1 MKHRSFIYYLV
12 SVICFLTITNSC
24 HEDDNEQSSPELI
37 TLEVKNI
44 TNISAL
50 SNAEILH
57 KGKYEIIRQ
66 GICWSTKP
74 NPTIADFH
82 IKTESDRDTFSIK
95 ITDLLPST
103 TYYLRAYATNY
114 ISTAYGN
121 EIVFTTTGE
130 KPVLSTDVVNIK
142 TYNSVECAGTIS
154 SNGGDII
161 VAKGFCWSENPEP
174 SIADNKNIVTQGE
187 GHFSSILSN
196 LKSNT
201 KYYIRAYA
209 TNNVG
214 TTYGN
219 IQDFTLWL
227 NVQDDPIKD
236 IDGNR
241 YHTIKIGN
249 QVWMQENL
257 KVTKFQNGASLKQ
270 LNNLSNWNDKNSS
283 GYYTNVDNSIF
294 GFIYNGYSIL
304 DNNNIC
310 PEGWHIPTQSDW
322 EVLLNYLGGSSVAG
336 GKMKETSDSYWITP
350 NLGAD
355 NLSGFTALPNGY
367 VGFDGSSY
375 DKLEEACFMVATVD
389 SEGNPAFVGIE
400 HNNTSAFIST
410 TSTKATGA
418 SVRCVKN

>member
-1 MKHRSFIYYLV
+1 MKHGKLIYYLV
-12 SVICFLTITNSC
+12 AIICFLAITNSC

-50 SNAEILH
+50 SNAEIVN

-82 IKTESDRDTFSIK
+82 IRTESEADTFSIT
-95 ITDLLPST
+95 ITDLLPNT

-114 ISTAYGN
+114 ISTGYGN

-142 TYNSVECAGTIS
+142 TYNSVECFGTIS

-161 VAKGFCWSENPEP
+161 VATGFCWSEQPEP
-174 SIADNKNIVTQGE
+174 SIADNKNIMHQG
-187 GHFSSILSN
+187 GGQFSSIIPN

-214 TTYGN
+214 TTYGD
-219 IQDFTLWL
+219 IKDFTLWL

-236 IDGNR
+236 VDGNR

-249 QVWMQENL
+249 QIWMQENL
-257 KVTKFQNGASLKQ
+257 KVTKFQNGARLKQ
-270 LNNLSNWNDKNSS
+270 LNNLSSYNDMNSP
-283 GYYTNVDNSIF
+283 GYYTNVDNSLF
-294 GFIYNGYSIL
+294 GFIYNGYSIT
-304 DNNNIC
+304 DMNKIS
-310 PEGWHIPTQSDW
+310 PEGWHVPTQSDW
-322 EVLLNYLGGSSVAG
+322 DILLNYLGGYSVAG

-350 NLGAD
+350 NVGAD
-355 NLSGFTALPNGY
+355 NSSGFSALPNGY
-367 VGFDGSSY
+367 VGFDGSPH
-375 DKLEEACFMVATVD
+375 DKLEEACFMADTLD
-389 SEGNPAFVGIE
+389 SKGNPAFVGIE
-400 HNNTSAFIST
+400 YNHTSAFISG
-410 TSTKATGA
+410 TSSKVTGA
-418 SVRCVKN
+418 SIRCVKN